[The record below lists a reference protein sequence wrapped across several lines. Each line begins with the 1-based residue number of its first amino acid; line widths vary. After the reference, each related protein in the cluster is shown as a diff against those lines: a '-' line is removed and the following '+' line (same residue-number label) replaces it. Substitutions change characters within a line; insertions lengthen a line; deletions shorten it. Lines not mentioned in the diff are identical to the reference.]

1 MALAEA
7 FDSETWHPA
16 EYTFKEVWEPKHR
29 LVAKA
34 SVPDHVM
41 LRTVTDPIEQALVAA
56 MYPGSYSCVKGRG
69 THAFMH
75 ALERELWN
83 YPAEETRY
91 GVQLDVHHYF
101 PSINHELMKERL
113 RWKVKD
119 RKVLAVLDA
128 YIDSYNEGLPLGVK
142 CSQMLSNL
150 YLTPFDWAA
159 KACFYIG
166 SDPEKMAYWRSRYVS
181 DKLLTCRTEADAWEL
196 RGGVTE
202 LSARFDAYVH
212 EGLRHYMRFADN
224 IVILHRDKTFLHLM
238 VELSQMII
246 TRDYLLSFNSS
257 YNVRPVDAGGLD
269 VCGYVFFHGY
279 TRLRKRNKQA
289 LCRQVARLRKRGL
302 PEREVRLR
310 CASRVG
316 FAGHADTKQLLKKL
330 GMERLGTLIKN
341 KRMKAPFDGMT
352 VDQKESIES
361 LVCHR
366 GEPEVD
372 KMILLTDYKI
382 DKSVLDKAAT
392 EDGSDRLRIVIRYRH
407 AKRGGREDEWED
419 VEHYAFSGS
428 QILIEQASR
437 DFSPGDLPLMT
448 VIAEDT
454 TKRGGKFYKFT

>member
-1 MALAEA
+1 VLAEA
-7 FDSETWHPA
+7 FNSETWHPA

-142 CSQMLSNL
+142 CSQMLSYL

-181 DKLLTCRTEADAWEL
+181 DKLLTCRTEADAREL

-316 FAGHADTKQLLKKL
+316 FAGHADTKHLLTTMDL
-330 GMERLGTLIKN
+330 GQIIKE
-341 KRMKAPFDGMT
+341 KRRKMPWPDMT
-352 VDQKESIES
+352 ADQKESIEQV
-361 LVCHR
+361 VCHR
-366 GEPEVD
+366 GESREEKV
-372 KMILLTDYKI
+372 ILLTDYII
-382 DKSVLDKAAT
+382 DNSVLDRKGMGDEA
-392 EDGSDRLRIVIRYRH
+392 RKRIIIRYRH
-407 AKRGGREDEWED
+407 ARLGGGPNDWEEM
-419 VEHYAFSGS
+419 EHYAFSGS
-428 QILIEQASR
+428 QVLIDQATR
-437 DFSPGDLPLMT
+437 DFSPGDLPAET
-448 VIAEDT
+448 VIEVET
-454 TKRGGKFYKFT
+454 NHQGGKFYKFT